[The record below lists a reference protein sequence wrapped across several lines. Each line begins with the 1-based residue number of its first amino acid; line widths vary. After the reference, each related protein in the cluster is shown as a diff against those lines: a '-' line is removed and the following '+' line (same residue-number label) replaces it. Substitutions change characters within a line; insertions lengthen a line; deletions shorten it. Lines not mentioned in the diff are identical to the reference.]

1 VRVILTVVG
10 LSAAGGILLLF
21 LLWRELQKELPP
33 VEQLANY
40 QPSVATQVLAADGT
54 MIGEFFFERRYL
66 VPLEKIPP
74 VVRQAFIAA
83 EDQGFYR
90 HRGVDF
96 QGIARAFFYNVV
108 AGQVVQGGST
118 ITQQVV
124 KALLLTPKRSYERK
138 IKEIILSLRL
148 ERQLSKDE
156 ILYLYL
162 NQIYLGSGAYGV
174 AAAANEYFGKDVSQL
189 TLPEGALL
197 AGLPQAPSRYSPARH
212 PDRARVR
219 QHYVLG
225 RMYEEGYID
234 HATFEAAIK
243 EPVRLATE
251 RGPAYRAA
259 PDYVEYVRRAL
270 ESRYGGRA
278 PYQAGLR
285 VQTAVDLEMQRA
297 AEDALRHG
305 LKALD
310 RRRGYRGPIKHLG
323 GDEIQAHLDGAERML
338 RERDR
343 EVGASVEAVVM
354 GTSKERVTLMV
365 GARAA
370 VLPVDGMS
378 WAKDWTPTKFR
389 VGDVVLVR
397 IEKRGA
403 DNMLEVSLDQHPEV
417 EGALL
422 AMETETG
429 LVRAMVGG
437 YDFQRSQFN
446 RATQALRQPGSSFK
460 PFVYAAAFDRGYT
473 PASIVVDAPVVFD
486 DWNRVWKPSNY
497 EEKWHG
503 PTRLREALT
512 HSRNVISV
520 KLAQEIG
527 VGYLVNSLPRFGFRK
542 FPKNLSISLGTSE
555 VTLLDLV
562 RGYNV
567 FATQGRLQKPLFLTS
582 ISDRAGGVIE
592 EMKPSSEEALSPS
605 TAYLLTS
612 MMQDVI
618 RRGTGRRAAKLGRPA
633 AGKTGTTNE
642 EMDVWFVGYTPEL
655 VAGIWVGFDEKKQLG
670 RKETGG
676 RIAAPIW
683 TAFMQ
688 KALEGKPVHD
698 FPIPKDIVFV
708 NIDRASGMRA
718 SPFEGDILLECFRRG
733 SEPEQFAA
741 APEAVRKT
749 DFFRNDF

>member
-1 VRVILTVVG
+1 ML
-10 LSAAGGILLLF
+10 GGILALYLV
-21 LLWRELQKELPP
+21 WRELQKELPP

-54 MIGEFFFERRYL
+54 MIGEFYFERRYL
-66 VPLEKIPP
+66 VPLEKIPEQ
-74 VVRQAFIAA
+74 VRQAFIAA
-83 EDQGFYR
+83 EDSAFYR

-96 QGIARAFFYNVV
+96 QGILRAFLYNVI

-124 KALLLTPKRSYERK
+124 KSLLLTPQRSYERK
-138 IKEIILSLRL
+138 VKEIILSLRL

-162 NQIYLGSGAYGV
+162 NQIYLGAGAYGV
-174 AAAANEYFGKDVSQL
+174 AAAANEYFGKEVSEL
-189 TLPEGALL
+189 TLSEASLL

-212 PDRARVR
+212 PDRARTR

-225 RMYEEGYID
+225 RMYEDGYID
-234 HATFEAAIK
+234 KPAFEAAIAQ
-243 EPVRLATE
+243 PIRLATD

-278 PYQAGLR
+278 PYQAGLKI
-285 VQTAVDLEMQRA
+285 QTAVDLGMQRA
-297 AEDALRHG
+297 AEDALREG

-310 RRRGYRGPIKHLG
+310 RRRGYRGPMKRLG
-323 GDEIQAHLDGAERML
+323 GDEIQAHLDAAERML

-354 GTSKERVTLMV
+354 GSSKERLTLMV

-370 VLPVDGMS
+370 VLPLAGMK
-378 WAKDWTPTKFR
+378 WAGDWTPGRFK
-389 VGDVVLVR
+389 VGDVILVK
-397 IEKRGA
+397 IEKRGS
-403 DNMLEVSLDQHPEV
+403 DNILEVSLDQHPEI
-417 EGALL
+417 EGAFL

-446 RATQALRQPGSSFK
+446 RATQALRQPGSAYK

-486 DWNRVWKPSNY
+486 DWSKVWKPSNY

-512 HSRNVISV
+512 HSRNIISV
-520 KLAQEIG
+520 KLAQDIG
-527 VGYLVNSLPRFGFRK
+527 LGYLTSYLPRFGFRPV
-542 FPKNLSISLGTSE
+542 PKHLSISLGTAE
-555 VTLLDLV
+555 VTLVELV
-562 RGYNV
+562 RAYDV
-567 FATQGRLQKPLFLTS
+567 FATGGRRQQPLFITS
-582 ISDRAGGVIE
+582 ILDRAGNVIE
-592 EMKPSSEEALSPS
+592 EMKPTSEEVISPS

-655 VAGIWVGFDEKKQLG
+655 VAGVWVGFDEKKQLG

-676 RIAAPIW
+676 KVAAPIW
-683 TAFMQ
+683 AAFMQ
-688 KALEGKPVHD
+688 KALEGKPVQD
-698 FPIPKDIVFV
+698 FAIPKDIVFV

-718 SPFEGDILLECFRRG
+718 SPVEGDILLECFRRG
-733 SEPEQFAA
+733 SEPQQFAA
-741 APEAVRKT
+741 APEEIRKT

>member
-1 VRVILTVVG
+1 VRRGSKSTAVRVVLTVVG
-10 LSAAGGILLLF
+10 ASVLGSFLLLF
-21 LLWRELQKELPP
+21 LLWREMQKELPP

-74 VVRQAFIAA
+74 TVRQAFIAA
-83 EDQGFYR
+83 EDSAFYR

-96 QGIARAFFYNVV
+96 QGIARAFFYNVL

-124 KALLLTPKRSYERK
+124 KALLLTPQRSYERK
-138 IKEIILSLRL
+138 VKEIILSLRL

-174 AAAANEYFGKDVSQL
+174 AAAANEYFGKEVSEL
-189 TLPEGALL
+189 TLSEASLL

-212 PDRARVR
+212 PDRARAR

-225 RMYEEGYID
+225 RMYEDGYID
-234 HATFEAAIK
+234 KAAFEAAIAQ
-243 EPVRLATE
+243 PVRLAGDK
-251 RGPAYRAA
+251 GPSYRAA
-259 PDYVEYVRRAL
+259 PHYVEHVRRGL

-278 PYQAGLR
+278 PYQAGLKI
-285 VQTAVDLEMQRA
+285 QTAVDLEMQRA
-297 AEDALRHG
+297 AEDALRQG
-305 LKALD
+305 LKSLD
-310 RRRGYRGPIKHLG
+310 RRRGYRGPMKHLG
-323 GDEIQAHLDGAERML
+323 DDEIQAHLDAAERML

-370 VLPVDGMS
+370 VLPVAGMS
-378 WAKDWTPTKFR
+378 WAKDWGPPAKFR
-389 VGDVVLVR
+389 VGDVVLVKV
-397 IEKRGA
+397 EKRGG
-403 DNMLEVSLDQHPEV
+403 DNLLEVSLDQHPEV
-417 EGALL
+417 EGAFL

-437 YDFQRSQFN
+437 YDFNRSQFN
-446 RATQALRQPGSSFK
+446 RATQALRQPGSAFK

-527 VGYLVNSLPRFGFRK
+527 IGYLVNSLPRFGFRK
-542 FPKNLSISLGTSE
+542 MPKNLSISLGTSE

-567 FATQGRLQKPLFLTS
+567 FATQGRLQKPLFIMS
-582 ISDRAGGVIE
+582 INDRAGGVIE
-592 EMKPSSEEALSPS
+592 EMKPTSEEALSPS

-618 RRGTGRRAAKLGRPA
+618 RRG
-633 AGKTGTTNE
+633 
-642 EMDVWFVGYTPEL
+642 
-655 VAGIWVGFDEKKQLG
+655 
-670 RKETGG
+670 
-676 RIAAPIW
+676 
-683 TAFMQ
+683 
-688 KALEGKPVHD
+688 
-698 FPIPKDIVFV
+698 
-708 NIDRASGMRA
+708 
-718 SPFEGDILLECFRRG
+718 
-733 SEPEQFAA
+733 
-741 APEAVRKT
+741 
-749 DFFRNDF
+749 